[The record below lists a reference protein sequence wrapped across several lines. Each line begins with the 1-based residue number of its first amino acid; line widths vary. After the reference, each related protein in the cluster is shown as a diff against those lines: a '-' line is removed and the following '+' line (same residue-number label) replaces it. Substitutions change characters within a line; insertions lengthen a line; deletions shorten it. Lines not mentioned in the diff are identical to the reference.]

1 MKKTTQ
7 HKTDDLRI
15 VLLGKTGVGKSSTGN
30 TILGRDVFEAEASA
44 KSVTKTCERET
55 AEVNGRQII
64 VIDTPGLFDTELDN
78 EETQR
83 ELTNCISLVLPG
95 PHVFLL
101 LIAINRFTQE
111 ERQAVDIIKRTFGE
125 NSIKYTIVLFTRG
138 DDLDKSIEEFLG
150 KSRLTNI
157 IEQCGKRYHV
167 FDNKT
172 RDRTQVSTLLDKID
186 IMVAANR
193 GGCYTLQQM
202 EIMMKKKEELKSEKE
217 DTKED
222 KDRPK
227 GHGNPT
233 AGHENPTAGHGNP
246 TAGPE
251 NPTAGPEN
259 PTAGTRGRSS
269 KRKMKY
275 KNKAKGGKS

>member
-1 MKKTTQ
+1 MEESVQ
-7 HKTDDLRI
+7 SLGECSDDLRI

-30 TILGRDVFEAEASA
+30 TILGRKVFEAEASA
-44 KSVTKTCERET
+44 KSVTKTCQRET

-111 ERQAVDIIKRTFGE
+111 ERQAVDIIKKTFGG

-138 DDLDKSIEEFLG
+138 DDLDKSIEEFWG
-150 KSRLTNI
+150 KSHLTNM

-167 FDNKT
+167 FDNNKT
-172 RDRTQVSTLLDKID
+172 VEDRTQVSTLLDKID

-193 GGCYTLQQM
+193 GGCYTIQQM
-202 EIMMKKKEELKSEKE
+202 EMMMKKEELKSEKE

-233 AGHENPTAGHGNP
+233 AG
-246 TAGPE
+246 PE

-259 PTAGTRGRSS
+259 PTAGTRE
-269 KRKMKY
+269 
-275 KNKAKGGKS
+275 KAKGGKS